1 MVRVLGVFSWPAAC
15 VDSCMHP
22 QIRIKVYSPF
32 ANLTVLAEYSSYHPV
47 VLGDPSGICFNVF
60 HIISNSDNKLTPV
73 RA

>member
-1 MVRVLGVFSWPAAC
+1 MRGLGFFSWPGAG

-22 QIRIKVYSPF
+22 QTGTKVQSPS
-32 ANLTVLAEYSSYHPV
+32 ASLTVLAEYSSYHPV
-47 VLGDPSGICFNVF
+47 VLGDPPGICFNVF